1 MMRNRILLV
10 LIVNFFVTPCFTQ
23 TVSPQQEYLKE
34 NAIVWNNGFTNPEK
48 LFDKELL
55 KNQLFLIG
63 EGHGAQYNTEL
74 EFDMVRYIQKETGLR
89 FILLELGFLDQI
101 YLNRYLTTGNEQ
113 VLDSFFHFHPNT
125 FYFNKQLFHF
135 FQQLYS
141 YNQSLPEKDKIQ
153 IITVD
158 LDFAYRDALLFLK
171 REAFA
176 SLPEEQKKLFTD
188 MDPVNDTAKLLISK
202 FNDAYSFFNK
212 NSSNYKKWLGKNY
225 EDVKHLLDNIQQRLQ
240 IATSKRNDLRD
251 SVMYQ
256 NFLYAKQR
264 YGIKQQKVI
273 GIMGSFHVKQQDAP
287 DDPRFATILR
297 KLNAVNGIVS
307 FMSVY
312 NGGEAMLPNKNN
324 IVGADNKKKLYIN
337 ARISNG
343 SLSGAVKEFNL
354 LEPFFDTNKVYL
366 FHLNR
371 KATPFHQSNAFTLS
385 EDPGTATTT
394 QLFQILIL
402 YNQSPATIPYKE

>member
-1 MMRNRILLV
+1 MQKRLTLIV
-10 LIVNFFVTPCFTQ
+10 IVNFFVTVSFTQ
-23 TVSPQQEYLKE
+23 TALAQQEYLKK
-34 NAIVWNNGFTNPEK
+34 NAIVWNNGFTDPEK

-74 EFDMVRYIQKETGLR
+74 QFDMIRYLQKKTGLR

-135 FQQLYS
+135 FQQLHS
-141 YNQSLPEKDKIQ
+141 FNKSLPEKDKLQ
-153 IITVD
+153 ITTVD

-171 REAFA
+171 REALA
-176 SLPEEQKKLFTD
+176 SIPDDQKKLFTD

-202 FNDAYSFFNK
+202 FDKAYSFFIEN
-212 NSSNYKKWLGKNY
+212 NGNYKKWLGKNY

-240 IATSKRNDLRD
+240 IASSKRNDLRD

-256 NFLYAKQR
+256 NFLYAKGR
-264 YGIKQQKVI
+264 YGIKQQKVM
-273 GIMGSFHVKQQDAP
+273 GIMGSFHVKQQDTP
-287 DDPRFATILR
+287 EDPRFATILR
-297 KLNAVNGIVS
+297 KLNAVDGIVS

-312 NGGEAMLPNKNN
+312 NGGEAMLPNRNN
-324 IVGADNKKKLYIN
+324 IVGADNKKKLFIN
-337 ARISNG
+337 AKITNG

-354 LEPFFDTNKVYL
+354 LEPFFDSNKAYL

-371 KATPFHQSNAFTLS
+371 KATAFHESDAFTLS
-385 EDPGTATTT
+385 EDPGSATTT

-402 YNQSPATIPYKE
+402 YNQSPATMPYKE

>member
-1 MMRNRILLV
+1 MQKHLTIF
-10 LIVNFFVTPCFTQ
+10 LIVNFFITVSFTQ
-23 TVSPQQEYLKE
+23 TALPQQEYLKK
-34 NAIVWNNGFTNPEK
+34 NAIVWNNRFADPEK
-48 LFDKELL
+48 LFDKSLL

-74 EFDMVRYIQKETGLR
+74 QFDMIRYLQKKTGLR

-101 YLNRYLTTGNEQ
+101 YLNRYLTTGNERL
-113 VLDSFFHFHPNT
+113 LDSFFHFHPNT
-125 FYFNKQLFHF
+125 FYFNKQLFQF

-141 YNQSLPEKDKIQ
+141 FNQSLPEKDKLQ

-171 REAFA
+171 REALT
-176 SLPEEQKKLFTD
+176 SIPEDHKKLFME
-188 MDPVNDTAKLLISK
+188 MDPVNDTAKILISK
-202 FNDAYSFFNK
+202 FDEAYSFFNK
-212 NSSNYKKWLGKNY
+212 NNINYKKWLGNNY
-225 EDVKHLLDNIQQRLQ
+225 ENVKHLLDNIHQRLY

-256 NFLYAKQR
+256 NFLYAKER
-264 YGIKQQKVI
+264 YGIKQKKVI

-287 DDPRFATILR
+287 EDPRFATILR

-312 NGGEAMLPNKNN
+312 NGGEAMLPNRNN
-324 IVGADNKKKLYIN
+324 IVGTDNKKKPFIN
-337 ARISNG
+337 AKITNG

-354 LEPFFDTNKVYL
+354 LEPFFDSNKAYL

-371 KATPFHQSNAFTLS
+371 KATPFSQSDEFTLS
-385 EDPGTATTT
+385 EDPTLVTTI

>member
-1 MMRNRILLV
+1 MQKRLTLF
-10 LIVNFFVTPCFTQ
+10 LIVNFFVNVCFTQ
-23 TVSPQQEYLKE
+23 TALLQQEYLKK
-34 NAIVWNNGFTNPEK
+34 NAIAWNNGFAYPEK

-55 KNQLFLIG
+55 QNQLFLIG

-74 EFDMVRYIQKETGLR
+74 QLDMIRYLQKKTGLR

-141 YNQSLPEKDKIQ
+141 FNKSLQEKDKLQ

-176 SLPEEQKKLFTD
+176 SLPEDQKKIFTD
-188 MDPVNDTAKLLISK
+188 MDPANDTAQLLISK
-202 FNDAYSFFNK
+202 FDEAYSFFKK
-212 NSSNYKKWLGKNY
+212 NNGNYKKLLGKNY
-225 EDVKHLLDNIQQRLQ
+225 EDVKHLLDNIQQRLY
-240 IATSKRNDLRD
+240 IATRKRNDLRD
-251 SVMYQ
+251 SVMAQ
-256 NFLYAKQR
+256 NFLYAKER
-264 YGIKQQKVI
+264 YGIKQQKII
-273 GIMGSFHVKQQDAP
+273 GIMGSFHVKQQDTP
-287 DDPRFATILR
+287 EDPRFAAILR

-312 NGGEAMLPNKNN
+312 NGGEAMLPNRNN
-324 IVGADNKKKLYIN
+324 IVGADNKKKLFIN
-337 ARISNG
+337 AKITNG

-354 LEPFFDTNKVYL
+354 LEPFFDSNKAYL

-371 KATPFHQSNAFTLS
+371 KATPFSQSDAFTLG
-385 EDPGTATTT
+385 EDPGSVTTT

>member
-1 MMRNRILLV
+1 MQKRLNLV
-10 LIVNFFVTPCFTQ
+10 LIVNFFVAVSFTQ
-23 TVSPQQEYLKE
+23 TALAQQEYLKK
-34 NAIVWNNGFTNPEK
+34 NAIVWNIGFIDPEK

-63 EGHGAQYNTEL
+63 EGHGAQYNTEMQ
-74 EFDMVRYIQKETGLR
+74 FDMIRFLQKKTGLR

-101 YLNRYLTTGNEQ
+101 YLNRYLATGNEQ

-141 YNQSLPEKDKIQ
+141 FNQSLPEKEKLQ

-158 LDFAYRDALLFLK
+158 LDFAYRDALLFLQRK
-171 REAFA
+171 VLD
-176 SLPEEQKKLFTD
+176 SLPEDQKKLFTD

-202 FNDAYSFFNK
+202 FDKAYSFFNK
-212 NSSNYKKWLGKNY
+212 HNNNYKKWLGKNY
-225 EDVKHLLDNIQQRLQ
+225 EDVKHLLANIQQRLY
-240 IATSKRNDLRD
+240 IASSKRNDLRD
-251 SVMYQ
+251 SVMVQ
-256 NFLYAKQR
+256 NFLYAKER
-264 YGIKQQKVI
+264 YGIKQQKVM
-273 GIMGSFHVKQQDAP
+273 GIMGSFHVKQQDTP
-287 DDPRFATILR
+287 EDPRFATILR

-312 NGGEAMLPNKNN
+312 NGGEAMLPNRNN
-324 IVGADNKKKLYIN
+324 IVGADNKKKLFIN
-337 ARISNG
+337 AKITNG

-354 LEPFFDTNKVYL
+354 LEPFFDTNKAYL

-371 KATPFHQSNAFTLS
+371 KTTPFHQSDAFTLS
-385 EDPGTATTT
+385 EDPKHVTTA
-394 QLFQILIL
+394 QLFQILVL